1 MTQRMKRLV
10 SILSAAIMLLAIT
23 ASAAVAGPGDFEIP
37 IDTIITAPAGSFVEL
52 ARVDTPP
59 ELIGATCLGLAAAE
73 NQQSVHPGNDIIIAT
88 GDSEAVLADV
98 EGAPGR
104 ITEADGPITL
114 GPDVL
119 LTLHM
124 GDDEVFSGGLVVI
137 IDVNCTLPPP
147 TTVPPTTLPPTTVPP
162 TTLPPVVEPPAPAIE
177 IIKTADVE
185 FYVDLTGEFTID
197 VTNPGPV
204 ALHDVHVTDALA
216 VELDP
221 GSDCPRTIGDLAVDE
236 TFTYSCTIANLD
248 GASIYDNWAVAIG
261 TGPLGT
267 EVTDTDNAM
276 VYPILGETLT
286 TAAPGTTEAPSE
298 TLPVTGLSG
307 DQAES
312 FGAFGLMLV
321 MGGIVLLS
329 GAALVGQRRTDR

>member
-10 SILSAAIMLLAIT
+10 SIFSAAIMLLAIT

-37 IDTIITAPAGSFVEL
+37 IDTIITAPAGSYIEL
-52 ARVDTPP
+52 ASEETPP
-59 ELIGATCLGLAAAE
+59 EIIGATCLGLAAAE
-73 NQQSVHPGNDIIIAT
+73 NQQSVHPGNDIIIST
-88 GDSEAVLADV
+88 GDTEAVLVDV
-98 EGAPGR
+98 EGAPGKV
-104 ITEADGPITL
+104 TQADGPITL
-114 GPDVL
+114 GPTVV

-137 IDVNCTLPPP
+137 IDVNCTLPPT
-147 TTVPPTTLPPTTVPP
+147 TTVPPTTVPP
-162 TTLPPVVEPPAPAIE
+162 TTVPPVVEPPAPAIE

-204 ALHDVHVTDALA
+204 ALHDVHVTDQYAIDI
-216 VELDP
+216 DP
-221 GSDCPRTIGDLAVDE
+221 GSDCPQTIGDLAVDE

-267 EVTDTDNAM
+267 EVTDTDNAL

-286 TAAPGTTEAPSE
+286 TAPPVTTEAPSE
-298 TLPVTGLSG
+298 TLPVTGISG

-321 MGGIVLLS
+321 MGGIVMLS